1 MDKQIARVNWSRG
14 QFSDVF
20 CSSII
25 NPSPLK
31 PGQKVQVIWGKT
43 RKEYSATISCYPL
56 VEELD
61 DLQPRQDDLQ
71 PRKAKAKRK
80 LVNILLCFVICFIIS
95 LSELIHI
102 PVAPKKS
109 VPSSH
114 FKTLTWNVWFSSSD
128 PIRCSVPPKGKKGQ
142 ERQGNPE
149 AKKKKE
155 KAKGKVCIDLHYCYV
170 PKTAFLLSQSL
181 SLVTCTFRTLKS
193 VLLICS
199 EFYWDF

>member
-20 CSSII
+20 RSSII

-31 PGQKVQVIWGKT
+31 PGQKVQVVWGKT

-80 LVNILLCFVICFIIS
+80 LVSILLCFVICFIIS
-95 LSELIHI
+95 LSELVHI
-102 PVAPKKS
+102 PVAPKQS

-114 FKTLTWNVWFSSSD
+114 FKTLTGNVSFSSSD
-128 PIRCSVPPKGKKGQ
+128 PRCCSVPPKGKKGQ

-149 AKKKKE
+149 AE
-155 KAKGKVCIDLHYCYV
+155 KKGK
-170 PKTAFLLSQSL
+170 SQ
-181 SLVTCTFRTLKS
+181 RKGM
-193 VLLICS
+193 
-199 EFYWDF
+199 Y